1 MGNLDTGG
9 APLVMPLAVGEVL
22 VLGPVALP
30 EGFTVVFDCRV
41 PSKVQLMRV
50 LLSAVPINI
59 PTPGVQ

>member
-1 MGNLDTGG
+1 MGNLDTEG

-22 VLGPVALP
+22 VLGPVALD
-30 EGFTVVFDCRV
+30 GFTVVFDCRM